1 MEEIKEDIKI
11 LKEFSYDL
19 MQDYINSRDEIPEY
33 DRKLNI
39 SIENVLSRLE
49 QLEIENKSLKKQ
61 VKLMVDNFE
70 KALDEILKENYIP
83 NINKAIETLGE
94 YKHYSVPDEEQN
106 ALNEEIV
113 DKTINILKELKR
125 RTE

>member
-61 VKLMVDNFE
+61 VKLMIDNFE

-94 YKHYSVPDEEQN
+94 YKHYSTPNEKQN

-113 DKTINILKELKR
+113 DKTFNILKELKR